1 MREFLREAV
10 NRQQFQTWF
19 GAMRPADD
27 RDGFTFTVAN
37 QFVRDWIGSYYM
49 ELLRDAAIHATGER
63 QAVTVVVRDADEGAG
78 RAQRRTPPREQP
90 TRGHDTTPNDRRRR
104 RRPPRRSATQS
115 QPRRQ
120 ERRPATPAFSSGAT
134 EMFADP
140 RHPNFL
146 SDVLLNDSYRFERF
160 VRGSGN
166 QLAYAAALAVADS
179 PGQAYNPLF
188 LHGGVGL
195 GKTHLLQAICATV
208 LDRKPDTRIIY
219 LSCESFVNQFISA
232 VAAGDIEN
240 FRYRYRHVDMLLID
254 DIHFLARKDRTQ
266 EEFFHTF
273 NTLYNLQK
281 QIILSCDS
289 PPREI
294 PTLEDRLVSRFKWG
308 LVTEIETP
316 DHETRVSIVRQKA
329 EERGYE
335 LPDDV
340 THLVA
345 DNITSNVRELEG
357 AVQRVIGYA
366 SLTGNG
372 INLELAADALR
383 GIVKPKERK
392 ITIEAILR
400 AAADHF
406 GVKASEIMG
415 RRRHK
420 TISVPRQV
428 VMYLARQLT
437 ENSLVEIGGQI
448 GGRDHTTVIYA
459 VERIAEK
466 VESQPRL
473 RDDVETIVRR
483 LRSLD

>member
-1 MREFLREAV
+1 MREYLRKAV
-10 NRQQFQTWF
+10 NRQQYQTWF

-27 RDGFTFTVAN
+27 SDGFAFSVAN

-49 ELLRDAAIHATGER
+49 QLLADAVLHATGEAR
-63 QAVTVVVRDADEGAG
+63 QVRVIVRDGDETPAP
-78 RAQRRTPPREQP
+78 RREPPPRKTPPRQVAAP
-90 TRGHDTTPNDRRRR
+90 A
-104 RRPPRRSATQS
+104 RPE
-115 QPRRQ
+115 RQ
-120 ERRPATPAFSSGAT
+120 ERRPSAQPRRHRRPPSPSFASGAT
-134 EMFADP
+134 EMFADR

-146 SDVLLNDSYRFERF
+146 SDVLLNDSYRFDRF

-166 QLAYAAALAVADS
+166 QLAYAASLAVADS

-208 LDRKPDTRIIY
+208 LERNPETRIIY
-219 LSCESFVNQFISA
+219 LSCETFVNQFISA
-232 VAAGDIEN
+232 VAAGDLEN

-254 DIHFLARKDRTQ
+254 DIHFLAKKERTQ

-273 NTLYNLQK
+273 NTLYNQQK

-294 PTLEDRLVSRFKWG
+294 PTLEERLVSRFKWG

-329 EERGYE
+329 EERGYT

-340 THLVA
+340 THMVA

-366 SLTGNG
+366 SLSGKS
-372 INLELAADALR
+372 ISMELATDALR
-383 GIVKPKERK
+383 GIVQPKERK

-400 AAADHF
+400 AVAEHF
-406 GVKASEIMG
+406 GVKASELMG

-420 TISVPRQV
+420 SISVPRQV

-437 ENSLVEIGGQI
+437 DYALVEIGGQI

-459 VERIAEK
+459 VERIAQQIETNG
-466 VESQPRL
+466 RL